1 MRSCLLAIA
10 LLLPSVGFSASLVGS
25 VYSSTATV
33 NLSSMGTLDWARWPN
48 YKHKSGVGLISDIS
62 YIGTLKTY
70 TNDERVIGDRS
81 GIKVAG
87 IGSQFEFT
95 VPATNSTRTLIY
107 YIGGWNSTG
116 EVTVILP
123 NATTYRTTVSG
134 GDNYGRVVTV
144 QFRADTATGSVLR
157 VRFRQT
163 GGSTG
168 SIKMQAVALQG
179 VAQPVV
185 GSATLTWNAPK
196 TYTNGTTLTDHTGYK
211 VYWGTTQGSYS
222 NSYTLNNPGALS
234 YTVKGLTAGRWYFA
248 VTTLAGGQES
258 SPSTS
263 VSKLV
268 Q

>member
-1 MRSCLLAIA
+1 MRSCLLAFA
-10 LLLPSVGFSASLVGS
+10 LLLPSVGFSASLVGH

-33 NLSSMGTLDWARWPN
+33 NLSSMGTLDWARWPG
-48 YKHKSGVGLISDIS
+48 YKHKSGIGLISDIS
-62 YIGTLKTY
+62 YQGTLKTY
-70 TNDERVIGDRS
+70 TNDERVIGDRT
-81 GIKVAG
+81 GVKVAG

-95 VPATNSTRTLIY
+95 VPATSSTRTLVY

-134 GDNYGRVVTV
+134 GDNYSRVVIV

-163 GGSTG
+163 GGANG
-168 SIKMQAVALQG
+168 SIKMQAAALQG
-179 VAQPVV
+179 VAQPVI
-185 GSATLTWNAPK
+185 GTATLTWNAPR
-196 TYTNGTTLTDHTGYK
+196 TYTNGTTLADLAGYK
-211 VYWGTTQGSYS
+211 VYWGPTQGAYT
-222 NSYTLNNPGALS
+222 NSYTINNPGALT

-248 VTTLAGGQES
+248 VAALAGGHES
-258 SPSTS
+258 SPSNY